1 MITSPRR
8 RPRLPSRRVPLI
20 PALLVLGLP
29 MVLTGLYVAGVP
41 WGVTL
46 LDGFWEGGDHLGRYT
61 ELLWTVTSL
70 SWVGVA
76 WLFLRLHRLTQWN
89 QQVLSALNAA
99 MDEAEAIRVL
109 GRSVLADLA
118 RARGIPRRDREWVSS
133 MLAAL
138 TPPDPDDTA
147 GPQEQQ

>member
-1 MITSPRR
+1 MITSSRR
-8 RPRLPSRRVPLI
+8 MLRLPSRRLLLI
-20 PALLVLGLP
+20 PALLVVAV
-29 MVLTGLYVAGVP
+29 VLTGLYVAGMP
-41 WGVTL
+41 WAVTA
-46 LDGFWEGGDHLGRYT
+46 LDAFWEGVDHLGRYT
-61 ELLWTVTSL
+61 ELLWAVTTL

-89 QQVLSALNAA
+89 QLVLAALKAA
-99 MDEAEAIRVL
+99 TDETEVIRTL

-118 RARGIPRRDREWVSS
+118 HTRGIPRKDRAWASS

-138 TPPDPDDTA
+138 TPPDHHDTA